1 VGQSEAVRKT
11 ASGQQVVERP
21 GKLAG
26 GDEMGEESD
35 EMGEEYVLTPG
46 GYRPKALVHRVPP
59 GTVVDGTAGRL
70 RFIDRSGNVVE
81 DFGTLPKRKP
91 GEPLT
96 PANVS
101 QAPPG
106 KPEAEPGPPPLGS
119 GWITYTSWTNFD
131 PATPISYFST
141 TWAVPPAP
149 SRDDG
154 QTIYIFNGLMNNGSW
169 ILQPVLQWGTS
180 PAGGGNSWSVAN
192 WYVWGQSGPAFHT
205 DPVEVSPGDTLQGIV
220 YMTRQGG
227 DSILGGGAQN
237 VDGVGTSA
245 GPALA
250 GYGPVYMAWK
260 GFGADPRIW
269 WSAFDGSSWTAQQNV
284 PGAETSDGPALA
296 PGPDGL
302 LYMAWRAPTGDE
314 NIWWSAFDGS
324 SWTGKANVP
333 EAGTSA
339 GPALAPGPD
348 GLLYMAWKGFGDDQ
362 QIWLST
368 YDGSN
373 WSPQQNAEVT
383 PGTSA
388 CPALALYGLLYMAW
402 RAPTSDENIWWDTI
416 IPGAPGPPTDY
427 GCVISGT
434 QALRV
439 TNQEPLLN
447 AVETLEAYGIISCSD
462 YPDAEFVEMDSIS
475 LSVFQGP
482 NQSLPAPLVWSAY
495 DPVTDCGQHVLVVN
509 GSSTDG
515 EVVLYFS

>member
-1 VGQSEAVRKT
+1 
-11 ASGQQVVERP
+11 
-21 GKLAG
+21 
-26 GDEMGEESD
+26 
-35 EMGEEYVLTPG
+35 
-46 GYRPKALVHRVPP
+46 
-59 GTVVDGTAGRL
+59 
-70 RFIDRSGNVVE
+70 
-81 DFGTLPKRKP
+81 
-91 GEPLT
+91 
-96 PANVS
+96 
-101 QAPPG
+101 
-106 KPEAEPGPPPLGS
+106 
-119 GWITYTSWTNFD
+119 
-131 PATPISYFST
+131 
-141 TWAVPPAP
+141 
-149 SRDDG
+149 
-154 QTIYIFNGLMNNGSW
+154 
-169 ILQPVLQWGTS
+169 
-180 PAGGGNSWSVAN
+180 
-192 WYVWGQSGPAFHT
+192 
-205 DPVEVSPGDTLQGIV
+205 
-220 YMTRQGG
+220 
-227 DSILGGGAQN
+227 
-237 VDGVGTSA
+237 
-245 GPALA
+245 
-250 GYGPVYMAWK
+250 
-260 GFGADPRIW
+260 
-269 WSAFDGSSWTAQQNV
+269 
-284 PGAETSDGPALA
+284 
-296 PGPDGL
+296 L